1 MLRMPV
7 KKVSTLTRKEYE
19 LLYNKYN
26 KQNTM
31 ARKPTGQMQEETQKY
46 LDDYNLLYNWDYN
59 EMCDFIEVYGET
71 MFLTHYE
78 TYHRLVDDYS
88 RELVDLFADEFDVD
102 SVENFEDMYE
112 GHFETGQDFA
122 FYWVNEV
129 CEESKNIPNWVTIDY
144 KDIWEN
150 KLSKDYYEIDCY
162 GEHTYG
168 HIFKKVID

>member
-1 MLRMPV
+1 
-7 KKVSTLTRKEYE
+7 
-19 LLYNKYN
+19 
-26 KQNTM
+26 
-31 ARKPTGQMQEETQKY
+31 MQELTQKY

-59 EMCDFIEVYGET
+59 DMCDFIENYGET
-71 MFLTHYE
+71 MFLSHYE
-78 TYHRLVDDYS
+78 TYHRLCEDYS
-88 RELVDLFADEFDVD
+88 EELVHLFADEFDVD
-102 SVENFEDMYE
+102 QVENFEDMYE

-122 FYWVNEV
+122 EYWVNEV

-144 KDIWEN
+144 KDIWES